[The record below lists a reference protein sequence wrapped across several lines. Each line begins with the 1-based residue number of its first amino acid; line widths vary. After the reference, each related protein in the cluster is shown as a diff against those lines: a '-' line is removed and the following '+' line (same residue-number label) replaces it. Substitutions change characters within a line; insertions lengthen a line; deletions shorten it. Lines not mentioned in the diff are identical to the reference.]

1 MIAWHLILEAA
12 VITAAAVACA
22 AAIVRWPARRL
33 LAASAG
39 AFLLIL
45 GWRAIA
51 NGLRWNDD
59 FVQLVSVGDVGCLLA
74 GAAAP
79 ALLARVP
86 PTVQRALG
94 PILAGGIVGFA
105 VNVVIL

>member
-1 MIAWHLILEAA
+1 MIAWHLILEAGA
-12 VITAAAVACA
+12 ITAAAVAVTA
-22 AAIVRWPARRL
+22 VLSRWPAPQL
-33 LAASAG
+33 LAAVVG

-51 NGLRWNDD
+51 NGVRWNDD
-59 FVQLVSVGDVGCLLA
+59 FVPMVSVGDIGCLLA

-79 ALLARVP
+79 ALVARVP
-86 PTVQRALG
+86 RRVPRGLG
-94 PILAGGIVGFA
+94 PVLAGGLVGLA